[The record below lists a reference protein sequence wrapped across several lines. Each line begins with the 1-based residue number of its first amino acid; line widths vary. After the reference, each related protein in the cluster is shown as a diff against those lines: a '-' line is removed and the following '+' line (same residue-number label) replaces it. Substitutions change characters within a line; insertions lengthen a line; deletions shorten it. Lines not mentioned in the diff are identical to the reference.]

1 MGFDALA
8 LQLLNGLSHATT
20 LFLMAS
26 GLTLIFGVT
35 RIVNFAHGSFFMLG
49 ALWSAHALT
58 HGWPALAESAW
69 GYGAV
74 ILMGACLAALLGAL
88 TEVLLL
94 KRMRYAPQL
103 YQLVA
108 TFGLTLALHDA
119 MRWYFGPEE
128 VFAPRF
134 PGLKG
139 AIALGESY
147 FPTWQL
153 FTLALGP
160 LVWLGLHL
168 LLTRTLW
175 GQRVK
180 AATQDRE
187 MLDALGVNPAPLML
201 GVVML
206 GCGLAGLAGAL
217 QLPREPA
224 NLQMDVNVVVET
236 FVVVVTGGLGSIGGA
251 FAAAMLI
258 GVIHALGLSFFP
270 QATLVLV
277 FLTMAVVLVWRPQ
290 GLAGSAV
297 HAEQRETV
305 PVFSLWPFGHAGRA
319 VFVATLVALSV
330 MAWGQGDYGR
340 SLAEDVMVMMLFG
353 LSLQWM
359 MALGG
364 LVSFGHAAFFA
375 LGAYGTAL
383 AHLQA
388 GAGLALALAAGMA
401 LALLVALVFGA
412 LVVRSS
418 GVYLAMLSLALAQ
431 MVWAGAT
438 QWVTLTGGDNGLIG
452 LRLIDPVQRPVW
464 DALLVAGVLLALAGM
479 ARVAASG
486 RGAALQALRDAPLRA
501 AASGLPVPALRYQVF
516 VGSATLAGLAGGL
529 WAAFKGAVF
538 PSVASVAT
546 SVDALLVILLG
557 GVHQLWGA
565 AVGSALLVWG
575 GAELGQGL
583 DYWRGVLGLVIMAVM
598 VLAPSGVLGGL
609 QRGLARWGQA
619 KGRGSNPASPLSPPS
634 LVSSLKAAG
643 SAGSASTATPW
654 PQAALQVR
662 GLAKHFGGVRA
673 LDGVDFEVLSG
684 QCVALIGPNGA
695 GKSTCFACL
704 AGQHMPTAGQ
714 VFWQGQSL
722 LGQTPAKRQRLGV
735 ARTFQVAQTF
745 EALTVLQNIQ
755 LVLRHSAPLAWWDR
769 LSQRQPERALQLA
782 SQVGL
787 QSVVDA
793 SVADLPYGAK
803 KRLELAMALAGLPDA
818 GPALLLLDEPAAGL
832 ALAER
837 ADMMAL
843 VRQVA
848 AQGVTVLYTEHNM
861 DAVFGV
867 ADRVLVLM
875 QGRLV
880 ADGTPEAVA
889 QNPQV
894 RERYLGLDFD
904 MKDLQHAGS

>member
-1 MGFDALA
+1 LGFEALA

-49 ALWSAHALT
+49 ALWSAHAVT
-58 HGWPALAESAW
+58 NWWPDMAGTAL
-69 GYGAV
+69 GYGTV
-74 ILMGACLAALLGAL
+74 ILMGACVAALLGAV

-94 KRMRYAPQL
+94 KRMRHAPQL

-119 MRWYFGPEE
+119 MRWFFGPEE

-139 AIALGESY
+139 AIQLGESY

-251 FAAAMLI
+251 FAAAVLI

-290 GLAGSAV
+290 GLAGSAA
-297 HAEQRETV
+297 HAEQRETI
-305 PVFSLWPFGHAGRA
+305 PVFALWPVAGWGRA
-319 VFVATLVALSV
+319 VFVLAFVGLTLL
-330 MAWGQGDYGR
+330 AWGQGDYGR

-375 LGAYGTAL
+375 LGAYGAAL
-383 AHLQA
+383 SHLHW
-388 GAGLALALAAGMA
+388 GAGLPAALAAGMTLA
-401 LALLVALVFGA
+401 LAVALAFGA

-431 MVWAGAT
+431 MIWAGAT
-438 QWVTLTGGDNGLIG
+438 QWVDLTGGDNGLIG
-452 LRLIDPVQRPVW
+452 LRLIAPESRALW
-464 DALLVAGVLLALAGM
+464 DAALCGFMLLALAGM
-479 ARVAASG
+479 ARVARSS
-486 RGAALQALRDAPLRA
+486 RGAALQAVRDAPLRA
-501 AASGLPVPALRYQVF
+501 AASGLPVQALRYQVF

-538 PSVASVAT
+538 PSVASVAM

-557 GVHQLWGA
+557 GVHQLWGS

-575 GAELGQGL
+575 GAALGQGL
-583 DYWRGVLGLVIMAVM
+583 DYWRGVLGLVIMLVM
-598 VLAPSGVLGGL
+598 VLAPSGVLGAVQQL
-609 QRGLARWGQA
+609 LAR
-619 KGRGSNPASPLSPPS
+619 RTTSPNASSTPTEG
-634 LVSSLKAAG
+634 AA
-643 SAGSASTATPW
+643 
-654 PQAALQVR
+654 
-662 GLAKHFGGVRA
+662 
-673 LDGVDFEVLSG
+673 
-684 QCVALIGPNGA
+684 
-695 GKSTCFACL
+695 
-704 AGQHMPTAGQ
+704 
-714 VFWQGQSL
+714 
-722 LGQTPAKRQRLGV
+722 
-735 ARTFQVAQTF
+735 
-745 EALTVLQNIQ
+745 
-755 LVLRHSAPLAWWDR
+755 
-769 LSQRQPERALQLA
+769 
-782 SQVGL
+782 
-787 QSVVDA
+787 
-793 SVADLPYGAK
+793 
-803 KRLELAMALAGLPDA
+803 
-818 GPALLLLDEPAAGL
+818 
-832 ALAER
+832 
-837 ADMMAL
+837 
-843 VRQVA
+843 
-848 AQGVTVLYTEHNM
+848 
-861 DAVFGV
+861 
-867 ADRVLVLM
+867 
-875 QGRLV
+875 
-880 ADGTPEAVA
+880 
-889 QNPQV
+889 
-894 RERYLGLDFD
+894 
-904 MKDLQHAGS
+904 

>member
-1 MGFDALA
+1 MGFDALL

-49 ALWSAHALT
+49 ALWSAHAVT
-58 HGWPALAESAW
+58 NWWPAMADTAW
-69 GYGAV
+69 GYAAV
-74 ILMGACLAALLGAL
+74 LVMGAGLAALLGAA

-94 KRMRYAPQL
+94 KRMRHAPQL

-119 MRWYFGPEE
+119 MRWFFGPEE

-139 AIALGESY
+139 AVQLGESY

-153 FTLALGP
+153 FTLVLGP

-224 NLQMDVNVVVET
+224 HLQMDVNVVVET

-251 FAAAMLI
+251 FAAAVLI

-297 HAEQRETV
+297 QGDQRESV
-305 PVFSLWPFGHAGRA
+305 PVFALWPSGWAGRWLLVA
-319 VFVATLVALSV
+319 VFVGLNVL
-330 MAWGQGDYGR
+330 AWGQGDYGR
-340 SLAEDVMVMMLFG
+340 SLAEDVLVMMLFG

-375 LGAYGTAL
+375 LGAYGAAL
-383 AHLQA
+383 AHLHW
-388 GAGLALALAAGMA
+388 GVGLVTALAAGMA
-401 LALLVALVFGA
+401 LALAVALVFGA

-438 QWVTLTGGDNGLIG
+438 QWVGLTGGDNGLIG
-452 LRLIDPVQRPVW
+452 LRLIDPESRTMW
-464 DALLVAGVLLALAGM
+464 DALLCAGLLLALAGM
-479 ARVAASG
+479 ARVAGSS
-486 RGAALQALRDAPLRA
+486 RGAALQ
-501 AASGLPVPALRYQVF
+501 ALRYQVF

-538 PSVASVAT
+538 PSVASVAM
-546 SVDALLVILLG
+546 SVDVLLVILLG
-557 GVHQLWGA
+557 GVHQLWGS

-598 VLAPSGVLGGL
+598 VLAPSGVLGGVQL
-609 QRGLARWGQA
+609 WW
-619 KGRGSNPASPLSPPS
+619 ASR
-634 LVSSLKAAG
+634 K
-643 SAGSASTATPW
+643 TT
-654 PQAALQVR
+654 
-662 GLAKHFGGVRA
+662 
-673 LDGVDFEVLSG
+673 
-684 QCVALIGPNGA
+684 
-695 GKSTCFACL
+695 
-704 AGQHMPTAGQ
+704 
-714 VFWQGQSL
+714 
-722 LGQTPAKRQRLGV
+722 
-735 ARTFQVAQTF
+735 
-745 EALTVLQNIQ
+745 
-755 LVLRHSAPLAWWDR
+755 
-769 LSQRQPERALQLA
+769 
-782 SQVGL
+782 
-787 QSVVDA
+787 
-793 SVADLPYGAK
+793 
-803 KRLELAMALAGLPDA
+803 AGLPA
-818 GPALLLLDEPAAGL
+818 
-832 ALAER
+832 
-837 ADMMAL
+837 
-843 VRQVA
+843 
-848 AQGVTVLYTEHNM
+848 
-861 DAVFGV
+861 
-867 ADRVLVLM
+867 
-875 QGRLV
+875 
-880 ADGTPEAVA
+880 
-889 QNPQV
+889 
-894 RERYLGLDFD
+894 
-904 MKDLQHAGS
+904 